1 MILAL
6 VWYLCWNY
14 GSDIIWVHV
23 GSCSLGK
30 VVMLKVV
37 ILKKNLSKLDF
48 WCWVSD
54 GQNKISS

>member
-14 GSDIIWVHV
+14 GSDNIWVHV

-37 ILKKNLSKLDF
+37 SLKKKPFQVRFLMLGK
-48 WCWVSD
+48 
-54 GQNKISS
+54 